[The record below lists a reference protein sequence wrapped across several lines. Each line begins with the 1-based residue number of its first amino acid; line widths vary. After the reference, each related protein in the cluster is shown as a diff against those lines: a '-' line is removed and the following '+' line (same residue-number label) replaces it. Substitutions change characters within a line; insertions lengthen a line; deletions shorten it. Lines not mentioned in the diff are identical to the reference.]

1 MGDLMPDVQVNGFL
15 GDNFTAFISKR
26 NFANFAL
33 SCDMEPQ
40 TYKIYFNEGSII
52 ITDSPQTLKG
62 IPNLYYIGDDELQ
75 KSFNILMKNDSF
87 GKAMTFGLMC
97 PEPKEIF
104 QQFTDNYTVIQAAG
118 GLVFN
123 KEGQLLSIYRN
134 GIWDLPK
141 GKIEKYEDQRAA
153 ALREVM
159 EETGIN
165 RINISDKIGETYH
178 AYIEEEVVLLKE
190 THWYKM
196 NCQADVVLKPQEE
209 EGITEVKFADLSW
222 YDSDD
227 FKSYASIHDIV
238 KLGLA
243 HVAESADD

>member
-1 MGDLMPDVQVNGFL
+1 MPDVQIKGSL

-52 ITDSPQTLKG
+52 ITDSPQALRG

-75 KSFNILMKNDSF
+75 KSFNILMTNDTF

-97 PEPKEIF
+97 PEPQETF
-104 QQFTDNYTVIQAAG
+104 LQFADNYTVIQAAG

-123 KEGQLLSIYRN
+123 KKNQLLSIKRN

-141 GKIEKYEDQRAA
+141 GKIEKHEDQRAA

-178 AYIEEEVVLLKE
+178 AYFEDEAVLLKE

-196 NCQADVVLKPQEE
+196 NCHSDVNLKPQET
-209 EGITEVKFADLSW
+209 EGITEVKFEDIEW
-222 YDSDD
+222 FHSDE
-227 FKSYASIHDIV
+227 FKSYSSIHDIV
-238 KLGLA
+238 KMGLA
-243 HVAESADD
+243 HLESTP